1 MNEDNKTYTKK
12 DAKIKIICDL
22 LTSLLNADN
31 VKIAM
36 EENIYEYRK
45 HYEITITAE
54 KEIPHG

>member
-1 MNEDNKTYTKK
+1 MNEDITYTKK

-31 VKIAM
+31 ITIAM

-45 HYEITITAE
+45 YYEISITAE